1 MDRKELKQRLI
12 EVVNDYM
19 EAWCDKHEYQYE
31 DDMWVGNDYGGI
43 CAVGDLFVSF
53 DDVRYDVDNDLPEEI
68 FEDWYWYSLEIEEL
82 GCENNVNLRSYAMG
96 CRPYTEEQL
105 ESIRQAKKN
114 VEAAQEILEDLIKN
128 TKANGEG
135 GC

>member
-1 MDRKELKQRLI
+1 MERNGLKERLV

-19 EAWCDKHEYQYE
+19 EAWCDKHDYQYE
-31 DDMWVGNDYGGI
+31 EDMWVGDDYGGI

-82 GCENNVNLRSYAMG
+82 GCEKNVNLRSYAMG

-105 ESIRQAKKN
+105 ENIRQAKKN
-114 VEAAQEILEDLIKN
+114 VQEAQEILEDLIKN
-128 TKANGEG
+128 TKANGESSN
-135 GC
+135 

>member
-1 MDRKELKQRLI
+1 MERKGLKERLV

-19 EAWCDKHEYQYE
+19 EAWCDKHDYQYE
-31 DDMWVGNDYGGI
+31 EDMWVGDDYGGI

-53 DDVRYDVDNDLPEEI
+53 DDVRYDVDNDLPEET

-82 GCENNVNLRSYAMG
+82 GCEKNVNLRSYSMG

-105 ESIRQAKKN
+105 ENIRQAKK
-114 VEAAQEILEDLIKN
+114 KYP
-128 TKANGEG
+128 
-135 GC
+135 